1 MKNLYLSNDTTIQLD
16 NENLFDI
23 ELIPIKLFDE
33 SWEANLCLNFKN
45 KSILLGTYSK
55 QNWFITLE
63 GHCNEYIT
71 FGKVMEL
78 YGNEIRIKLKK
89 LLHKPIVNKEID
101 LYRIIRVNTRRFF
114 TQRWKNLHSHQTV
127 LKKLWTT

>member
-1 MKNLYLSNDTTIQLD
+1 MKNLYLSNHVTIQLD

-33 SWEANLCLNFKN
+33 SWEANLCLKFKN

-63 GHCNEYIT
+63 GYSNEYIT
-71 FGKVMEL
+71 FGKVMQL
-78 YGNEIRIKLKK
+78 YGKEIKSKLNK
-89 LLHKPIVNKEID
+89 LLSKPIVKELD
-101 LYRIIRVNTRRFF
+101 VYRLIRIYTRRFF
-114 TQRWKNLHSHQTV
+114 QRKWRNLNLPQKE
-127 LKKLWTT
+127 LKMLLHT